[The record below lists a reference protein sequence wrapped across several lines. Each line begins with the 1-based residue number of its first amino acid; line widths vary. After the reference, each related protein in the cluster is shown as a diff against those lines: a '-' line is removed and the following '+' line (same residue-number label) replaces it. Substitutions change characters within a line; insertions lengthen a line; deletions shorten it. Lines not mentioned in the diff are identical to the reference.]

1 MVKFEKPVNLNGTE
15 LREELRAAGVA
26 ITDKFESVMV
36 DGAGVLLLDIKE
48 SDAIK
53 AAKVVGDHDG
63 TTKVPELSVDE
74 KLASVGLNVDDLK
87 AALGL
92 A

>member
-1 MVKFEKPVNLNGTE
+1 MVKFEKPVNLNGTQ
-15 LREELRAAGVA
+15 LREELRAAGVV
-26 ITDKFESVMV
+26 ITDEFESVMV

-53 AAKVVGDHDG
+53 AAKVVADHNG
-63 TTKVPELSVDE
+63 TTELPELSVDE
-74 KLASVGLNVDDLK
+74 KLASVGLNLDDLK
-87 AALGL
+87 VALGL